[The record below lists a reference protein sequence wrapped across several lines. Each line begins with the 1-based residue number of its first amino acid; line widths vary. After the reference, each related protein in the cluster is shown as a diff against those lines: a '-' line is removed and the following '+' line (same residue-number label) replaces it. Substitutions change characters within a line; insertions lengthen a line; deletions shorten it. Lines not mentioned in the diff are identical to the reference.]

1 MRCALKLLVWVA
13 LGLVPASVAFAA
25 APSVSPIADMTINA
39 GATLTV
45 NVVAVDADADTISL
59 TSTLPAFVTLNA
71 WSPSPSIAT
80 SLTVAPTAAD
90 VGTHSGSITATAGG
104 ETDTEAFQITVN
116 AVGTKQ
122 PPTVTAP
129 ALVTGTEG
137 SPILFTVTAADPDL
151 DLITSL
157 TATGTPAGAIFT
169 PNGTFTSAT
178 FSWTPT
184 TSEAGEY
191 DVSFSAT
198 DSTGVGSGS
207 STTHITV
214 LNLDRG
220 LITITPIAD
229 VTLAV
234 GDSVQLN
241 VNVTDPDSGAVNLT
255 SSLPAFATLN
265 PPTSETG
272 LGSLATTI
280 TLKPGAGTAG
290 TYTAWVTAT
299 TGSEAATDTFMVTVT
314 DTTTAADFQTHAS
327 MIGNFNPHRKKICFR
342 IRQEDAGFDL
352 GKADLFSVMLHWQG
366 KTLAGSSKLET
377 SCEDDEDEGECDDC
391 GDHHGDGDDGDDD
404 HDDAAHL
411 AAAHDSTDCDNE
423 CEIEGL
429 RTCFSMDALK
439 HFFGDANIPSSLR
452 DATLEGSL
460 STGETFVA
468 TLGDFKS
475 VPHGDDGEKGD
486 DSKKGKLALRVK
498 PNPLNPKAD
507 ISFTLTRAGHVT
519 IAIYDLQGRLV
530 RRVLDENRAAG
541 DQSVAWNGSDNSE
554 RRVASG
560 TYFVRIQAP
569 QGQQVR
575 AVRVVK

>member
-13 LGLVPASVAFAA
+13 LGLLPTSAAFAA

-59 TSTLPAFVTLNA
+59 TSTLPSFVTLNA

-104 ETDTEAFQITVN
+104 ETDTESFQITVN
-116 AVGTKQ
+116 AAGTKQ

-129 ALVTGTEG
+129 ALVTETEG

-151 DLITSL
+151 DAIGSL

-191 DVSFSAT
+191 DITFSAT
-198 DSTGVGSGS
+198 DSTGASGS

-214 LNLDRG
+214 HNLDRG

-229 VTLAV
+229 VTLAE
-234 GDSVQLN
+234 GDSVQVN
-241 VNVTDPDSGAVNLT
+241 VNVSDPDSGAVNLT

-280 TLKPGAGTAG
+280 TIKPGAGTAG

-299 TGSEAATDTFMVTVT
+299 TGSEAATDTFMITVT
-314 DTTTAADFQTHAS
+314 GAAADFETHAS

-377 SCEDDEDEGECDDC
+377 SCEDDEDEGDCDDC
-391 GDHHGDGDDGDDD
+391 GDNHGDGDDD

-411 AAAHDSTDCDNE
+411 AAAHDSTDCDDE

-429 RTCFSMDALK
+429 RTCFSMDALR

-468 TLGDFKS
+468 TLGDFKA
-475 VPHGDDGEKGD
+475 VPHGDDGEK
-486 DSKKGKLALRVK
+486 DSKKGPLTLRVK

-530 RRVLDENRAAG
+530 RRVLDEDRTVGA
-541 DQSVAWNGSDNSE
+541 QSVAWNGSDNSE

-569 QGQQVR
+569 QGKEVR